1 MKERRKTAMEI
12 AMEEAVSELPSPEQL
27 LIEREEQED
36 LALHVLLL
44 SNPRIFT
51 GKVRRLPLVGP
62 KRPKPGI
69 RDEGFGKQVEEAD
82 EIFDQTLRNYN

>member
-12 AMEEAVSELPSPEQL
+12 AMEEAMSELPSPEQQ
-27 LIEREEQED
+27 LIEREEEQD
-36 LALHVLLL
+36 IALHVALL

-51 GKVRRLPLVGP
+51 GKARRIPFVGP
-62 KRPKPGI
+62 KRPMPSI
-69 RDEGFGKQVEEAD
+69 RDKGFGKQVEEAD